1 MMICERILK
10 LRQDRSHRLVS
21 VRLFLPAELK
31 ESWGC
36 RWEIHWPDRMRRG
49 EAFGHDGMQA
59 VVLAL
64 QAIGSELYA
73 SDEHAS
79 GQLSWAEGRSGYGF
93 PVPRI
98 IRGLL
103 VGDDAEYL

>member
-1 MMICERILK
+1 MMICERTLK
-10 LRQDRSHRLVS
+10 LRHEGGYRPVS
-21 VRLFLPAELK
+21 VRLFLPAKLE
-31 ESWGC
+31 EAWGC
-36 RWEIHWPDRMRRG
+36 RWEIHWPDRMRSG
-49 EAFGHDGMQA
+49 EAFGQDGMQA

-64 QAIGSELYA
+64 QAIGSEIYA
-73 SDEHAS
+73 SAEHAS
-79 GQLSWAEGRSGYGF
+79 GQLLWSEGRSGYGF